1 MAPLIPF
8 ISNLLGGCRKLT
20 WTIVALS
27 VCVSA
32 SIEAKPGSESK
43 EMTRQ
48 RSVIRSR
55 PQPEAT
61 TPPVGNTALYAC
73 QDDKGRT
80 TYSQFPCSSKE
91 TNNQRQ
97 LTQQDRR
104 SPKQVIHSTWMMQ
117 RERKLLKTM
126 EREQQRL
133 ARQAE
138 ASHRKSH
145 VRSSPPSDP
154 ARKLQAQRDAKEAR
168 PVRYR
173 VLPPLTS
180 NATPTSGRLSP

>member
-1 MAPLIPF
+1 MAPLISLL
-8 ISNLLGGCRKLT
+8 SNVFGACRKLT
-20 WTIVALS
+20 WTIAALS

-32 SIEAKPGSESK
+32 SIEAKPGNESN
-43 EMTRQ
+43 EVTRQ
-48 RSVIRSR
+48 RSGPRSR
-55 PQPEAT
+55 AQPEAT
-61 TPPVGNTALYAC
+61 TLRVGNTALYAC

-80 TYSQFPCSSKE
+80 TYSQFPCLSGAP
-91 TNNQRQ
+91 NNQRQ

-117 RERKLLKTM
+117 REHKLLKTM
-126 EREQQRL
+126 ERERQRL
-133 ARQAE
+133 TRQAE

-145 VRSSPPSDP
+145 VRSSPPSDT
-154 ARKLQAQRDAKEAR
+154 ARKPQAQRDAKAAR

-180 NATPTSGRLSP
+180 NTTPTSGRLSP